1 MSSAVNSLAEF
12 YCAYKEWVSQNPQKS
27 ADLETTAKW
36 VSYFIAG
43 RINNSSIVSEL
54 VYSLSNLLVL
64 FNDRI
69 IFNARRIGDRVPGEK
84 LKIFLTVLEYTEVFI
99 EITAKKTWGNRG
111 KWILI
116 VIVQLVKCISKLLLF
131 FHYKERITTAPSVPP
146 LQRTEFLQRQVSE
159 LSRTISSTSAFSLKS
174 GRVIRTVSSAPPLN
188 ARSWSPPL
196 LPPNN
201 NVEQFR
207 LGGSNIPMPMSVQIA
222 EIMYLLKPLLYL
234 GAVYTYE
241 EKPWR
246 PWLLSLGLD
255 LMSLKL
261 NHMGRSPNMSREERK
276 ELSRRSI
283 ALVLYLLRSPYYERV
298 SAKPLHAALNAMS
311 NNLPLVGHVFRPLA
325 HYLPEWQRTYFYMWS
340 T

>member
-1 MSSAVNSLAEF
+1 MSSVVNSITDF
-12 YCAYKEWVSQNPQKS
+12 YCAYKEWVSANPQKS
-27 ADLETTAKW
+27 ADFETTAKW

-54 VYSLSNLLVL
+54 VYTLSNLLVL

-69 IFNARRIGDRVPGEK
+69 IFNARRVGGHVPGEK

-99 EITAKKTWGNRG
+99 EISAKKLWGDKG
-111 KWILI
+111 KWALI

-131 FHYKERITTAPSVPP
+131 FHYKEKITTAPSVPP
-146 LQRTEFLQRQVSE
+146 LHRTEFVQKQVSE
-159 LSRTISSTSAFSLKS
+159 LSRSIASTSAFSLKS

-207 LGGSNIPMPMSVQIA
+207 QATSNIPMPTSVKVA
-222 EIMYLLKPLLYL
+222 EVMYLMKPLCYL
-234 GAVYTYE
+234 GALFAYKD
-241 EKPWR
+241 KPWR

-261 NHMGRSPNMSREERK
+261 NHSVRPSSMSPEEQK

-283 ALVLYLLRSPYYERV
+283 ALVLYLLRSPYYEKV
-298 SAKPLHAALNAMS
+298 SAKPLHAVLNAMS
-311 NNLPLVGHVFRPLA
+311 NNLPLVGHICRPLI